1 MPSQKVL
8 DYPNFFRLFILTFL
22 GFPKY
27 QVIRYLG
34 ITFLTNFHLEPRRF
48 AFSILEVVRI
58 SSLEVPVSIPLSI
71 TNLLESMKLI
81 SVYLYVM

>member
-8 DYPNFFRLFILTFL
+8 GCPNFFRLFTLTFL

-34 ITFLTNFHLEPRRF
+34 ITFLTNLILEPPKF
-48 AFSILEVVRI
+48 AFNTSRVVRI
-58 SSLEVPVSIPLSI
+58 SSLEVPVSAFFGI
-71 TNLLESMKLI
+71 TVCLNGMKLI